1 MCRRW
6 MTKNY
11 ETICGTSK
19 TMSMHHTLIKPPLHF
34 ISHRCFLRWKPWNN
48 SNDGLLIGVD
58 GLLIH
63 NGIRRLIPRDL
74 KLLVQR
80 LLVWIVCVLLNTAC
94 ASFGLNW
101 CGSWHYFRRG
111 LLVVYVCVHVAGW
124 FDRLALRTV
133 MKVTY
138 AVTKV
143 KRVWIAYTMLE

>member
-19 TMSMHHTLIKPPLHF
+19 TMSMHHTLIKQPLHF

-63 NGIRRLIPRDL
+63 DGIRRLIPRDL
-74 KLLVQR
+74 IIGATAFCLNCVC
-80 LLVWIVCVLLNTAC
+80 IV
-94 ASFGLNW
+94 
-101 CGSWHYFRRG
+101 
-111 LLVVYVCVHVAGW
+111 
-124 FDRLALRTV
+124 
-133 MKVTY
+133 
-138 AVTKV
+138 
-143 KRVWIAYTMLE
+143 